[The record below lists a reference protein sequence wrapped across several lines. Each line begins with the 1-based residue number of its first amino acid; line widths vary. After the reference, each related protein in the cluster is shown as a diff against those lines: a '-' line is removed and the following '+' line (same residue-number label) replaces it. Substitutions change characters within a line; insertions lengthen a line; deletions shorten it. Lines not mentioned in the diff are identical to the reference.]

1 MNYVKYGTEYCVWT
15 AWVNLKKE
23 RQLDTCTG
31 VNAAESESV
40 VCATGAG
47 WLYMPRFSHASFCDF
62 DKECG
67 RIAVSAIDNG
77 GCIDLVSESCEQ

>member
-1 MNYVKYGTEYCVWT
+1 MNYVNRVRHRICVWT
-15 AWVNLKKE
+15 AWVHLRK

-40 VCATGAG
+40 VCGTCAG